1 MQSRIPFHRPALSDR
16 ERLYVLEALEG
27 RWWGGGGVFVTRLE
41 KALEGIW
48 GRAAVAVS
56 SGTAALEIALK
67 VLLGGEGGE
76 VIVPVWT
83 FTATASA
90 VYHAGGVPVLADV
103 GPTLHLMPE
112 SIEALLTSR
121 TRGVIVVHYA
131 GMAADMKALQE
142 VCERHGLW
150 LLEDACHAQPGYY
163 RGQLCGTFGEVA
175 TLSFHATKPVAAGQG
190 GAILFREKHLAEKAR
205 QWRRHGIVRDPLK
218 YWDYEVH
225 FLGHNYQLAEL
236 CAALGLAQ
244 LELMQ
249 ERWQSRQKIAALYR
263 EILQACEPIELYPAN
278 LQECGWHLYPVFL
291 QGRQEARDEVLRRMS
306 TKGFPLNLHYR
317 PLHHH
322 RAYRPWTGE
331 RNFPI
336 ADAAYQRII
345 TLPVWPEM
353 EPAEVRLV
361 AEALIET
368 IEEVKR
374 ERGGLFA

>member
-16 ERLYVLEALEG
+16 ERAYVLEALEG
-27 RWWGGGGVFVTRLE
+27 RWWGGGAFVIRLE

-48 GRAAVAVS
+48 GRTAVAVS

-67 VLLGGEGGE
+67 VLLGEEGGE

-112 SIEALLTSR
+112 SVEALLTPR

-142 VCERHGLW
+142 VCARHGLW
-150 LLEDACHAQPGYY
+150 LLEDTCHAQPGYFM
-163 RGQLCGTFGEVA
+163 GQLCGTFGEVA

-190 GAILFREKHLAEKAR
+190 GAILFRDPDLAEKAR
-205 QWRRHGIVRDPLK
+205 QWRRHGIVRDSLK

-244 LELMQ
+244 VELMQ
-249 ERWQSRQKIAALYR
+249 ERWQSRQKVAAIYR
-263 EILQACEPIELYPAN
+263 QILASYEHIDLYPAN
-278 LQECGWHLYPVFL
+278 PQECSWHLYPVFL
-291 QGRQEARDEVLRRMS
+291 RGGQEARDEILWRMGA
-306 TKGFPLNLHYR
+306 KGFPLNLHYR
-317 PLHHH
+317 PLHRH
-322 RAYRPWTGE
+322 RAYQAWAGE
-331 RNFPI
+331 RKFPV
-336 ADAAYQRII
+336 ADAAYQRIF

-353 EPAEVRLV
+353 EPAEVGLV
-361 AEALIET
+361 AQTLLET

-374 ERGGLFA
+374 ERGGLLA